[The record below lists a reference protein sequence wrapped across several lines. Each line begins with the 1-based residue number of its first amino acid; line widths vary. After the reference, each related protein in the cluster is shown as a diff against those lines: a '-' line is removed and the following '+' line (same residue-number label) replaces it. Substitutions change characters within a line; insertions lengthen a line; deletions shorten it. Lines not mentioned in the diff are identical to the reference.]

1 MSVAE
6 WISTLAVAVAATAC
20 GGGGGGGGGDDT
32 ALPTQPGGG
41 AAAPTMQTLNTGLDR
56 PWGIAQLPDGQ
67 LLVTQKGGTVVR
79 LSATGKTQA
88 TVTGVPKVLD
98 SGQGGLLGIAID
110 PDFATAGGNWVYVSY
125 SEPGTG
131 GETGLAGTSV
141 ARGRLAGDAL
151 TDVQV
156 IFRQSPKVDSPG
168 HYGSRLVFARDKT
181 LYITTGERMKG
192 APSQDLQQTLGKVI
206 RVNRDG
212 SIPAGNPTFASPA
225 RPGIWSYGHRN
236 IQGAALNPRT
246 GELWITEHG
255 PQGGDEVNIARAGQN
270 YGWPVKSYGCPYGS
284 PVDDACRI
292 GGGTHA
298 PTYVE
303 PLTTWTPIS
312 IAPAGLTFYTGDMFP
327 EWRGQLIS
335 GSLAGTAL
343 WRIALD
349 GDTVTGKEKMFG
361 DLGERFRDVIQA
373 RDGSLLMVT
382 DGGKLLRLA
391 R

>member
-6 WISTLAVAVAATAC
+6 WMLTLAVAAAAVAC
-20 GGGGGGGGGDDT
+20 GGGGSGGEDT
-32 ALPTQPGGG
+32 AVPSQPGGG
-41 AAAPTMQTLNTGLDR
+41 AAAPTLQTLNSGLDR
-56 PWGIAQLPDGQ
+56 PWGLAQLPDGR
-67 LLVTQKGGTVVR
+67 LLVSQKGGAIVR
-79 LSATGKTQA
+79 LSAAGRTEA
-88 TVTGVPKVLD
+88 TLSGVPPVLD

-110 PDFATAGGNWVYVSY
+110 PDFGTAGSNWVYFAYAEAGSG
-125 SEPGTG
+125 SEAGK
-131 GETGLAGTSV
+131 AGTTV
-141 ARGRLAGDAL
+141 ARGRLEGDAL
-151 TDVQV
+151 TGVQV
-156 IFRQSPKVDSPG
+156 IFRQAPKVDGSG

-192 APSQDLQQTLGKVI
+192 SPSQDLQQTLGKVI

-212 SIPAGNPTFASPA
+212 GIPSDNPSFAGGA

-236 IQGAALNPRT
+236 IQGAVLHPQT

-255 PQGGDEVNIARAGQN
+255 PQGGDELNIARAGKN

-284 PVDDACRI
+284 PVGDACRI

-312 IAPAGLTFYTGDMFP
+312 VAPAGLVFYTGSMFP

-343 WRIALD
+343 WRIAIN
-349 GDTVTGKEKMFG
+349 GETVTAKEKMFG
-361 DLGERFRDVIQA
+361 DLGERFRDLIQA
-373 RDGSLLMVT
+373 RDGALLIVT
-382 DGGKLLRLA
+382 DGGKLMRLS

>member
-1 MSVAE
+1 MGVSDL
-6 WISTLAVAVAATAC
+6 ISSLVVAVAATAC
-20 GGGGGGGGGDDT
+20 GGGVSAEAET

-56 PWGIAQLPDGQ
+56 PWGLAQLPDGQ
-67 LLVTQKGGTVVR
+67 LLVTQKGGAVAR
-79 LSATGKTQA
+79 LSADGKLQA
-88 TVTGVPKVLD
+88 TLTGVPKVLD

-110 PDFATAGGNWVYVSY
+110 PDFTLAGANWVYLSF
-125 SEPGTG
+125 SEPGSGTDAG
-131 GETGLAGTSV
+131 RAGTSV
-141 ARGRLAGDAL
+141 ARGRLSGDAL

-156 IFRQSPKVDSPG
+156 IFRQSPKVESPG

-192 APSQDLQQTLGKVI
+192 APAQDLQQTLGKVI

-212 SIPAGNPTFASPA
+212 GIPADNPKFSSPA
-225 RPGIWSYGHRN
+225 LPGIWSYGHRN
-236 IQGAALNPRT
+236 IQGAALHPTT

-284 PVDDACRI
+284 PVGEACRI

-303 PLTTWTPIS
+303 PLTTWTPLS
-312 IAPAGLTFYTGDMFP
+312 IAPSGLTFYTGDMFP

-343 WRIALD
+343 WRLTLD
-349 GDTVTGKEKMFG
+349 GDKVTAREKMFG
-361 DLGERFRDVIQA
+361 DLGERFRDLIQA
-373 RDGSLLMVT
+373 RDGALLIVT

>member
-1 MSVAE
+1 MNVAE
-6 WISTLAVAVAATAC
+6 WMSALAVAVAAAAC
-20 GGGGGGGGGDDT
+20 GGGGGGDET
-32 ALPTQPGGG
+32 AAPTQPGGG
-41 AAAPTMQTLNTGLDR
+41 AAAPSMQTLNSGLDR
-56 PWGIAQLPDGQ
+56 PWGIAQLPDGR
-67 LLVTQKGGTVVR
+67 LLVTQKGGSVVR
-79 LSATGKTQA
+79 LSAAGKTEA
-88 TVTGVPKVLD
+88 TIAGIPAVQD

-110 PDFATAGGNWVYVSY
+110 PDFTTAGNNWVYIAY
-125 SEPGTG
+125 AEAGTG
-131 GETGLAGTSV
+131 AESGKAGTTV
-141 ARGRLAGDAL
+141 ARGRLEGDAL
-151 TDVQV
+151 TSVQV
-156 IFRQSPKVDSPG
+156 IFRQSPKVDGAG
-168 HYGSRLVFARDKT
+168 HFGARMVFARDKT
-181 LYITTGERMKG
+181 LFITTGERMKQT
-192 APSQDLQQTLGKVI
+192 PSQDLQQTLGKVI

-212 SIPAGNPTFASPA
+212 TIPSGNPSFAAGA

-236 IQGAALNPRT
+236 IQGAALHPQT

-284 PVDDACRI
+284 PVGEACRI

-312 IAPAGLTFYTGDMFP
+312 IAPAGLIFYTGSMFP

-343 WRIALD
+343 WRIAVN

-373 RDGSLLMVT
+373 RDGSLLAVT
-382 DGGKLLRLA
+382 DGGKLMRVA